1 MGRVRSLDHW
11 VIIVCDFAH
20 VAIAVV
26 YSRLEHPAKTS
37 MINETC
43 KLFTETTVINV
54 SLSGLSRYAFRQ
66 LCPQSIETRIYVGP
80 HREGSKR
87 TLAASSHC
95 LLIITALTLE
105 IKETD
110 GRRDSLR
117 SVLCVTSYLSL
128 GLIGRSRRRV
138 KMAYTLNYSTG
149 FDTATNTETD

>member
-1 MGRVRSLDHW
+1 MGRVRSLDQW

-54 SLSGLSRYAFRQ
+54 FLLFPDFQ
-66 LCPQSIETRIYVGP
+66 DTRFVNFALNFVGP

-105 IKETD
+105 IRETD

-128 GLIGRSRRRV
+128 GLIGRSRRRENGV
-138 KMAYTLNYSTG
+138 YAKLLYRI
-149 FDTATNTETD
+149 